1 MLYNV
6 QDLVYKL
13 KTYKKQEANFIVFLL
28 FSNLI
33 SILICFTATY
43 LCCSAFSS
51 TNFLNASA
59 TGERNTF
66 LSVII

>member
-33 SILICFTATY
+33 SILINMFQSNLLVLLRILKY
-43 LCCSAFSS
+43 EFPKRLG
-51 TNFLNASA
+51 NW
-59 TGERNTF
+59 
-66 LSVII
+66 

>member
-33 SILICFTATY
+33 LIKYHSNILQSNLLVLLRILKY
-43 LCCSAFSS
+43 ELPKRLG
-51 TNFLNASA
+51 NW
-59 TGERNTF
+59 
-66 LSVII
+66 

>member
-33 SILICFTATY
+33 LIKYHSNILQSNLLVLLRILKHEFPKR
-43 LCCSAFSS
+43 LG
-51 TNFLNASA
+51 NW
-59 TGERNTF
+59 
-66 LSVII
+66 

>member
-33 SILICFTATY
+33 LIKYHSNILLSILLVLLRILKYEFPKR
-43 LCCSAFSS
+43 LG
-51 TNFLNASA
+51 NW
-59 TGERNTF
+59 
-66 LSVII
+66 